1 MDPHSSNKLFATKYC
16 FLILVDDT
24 SFFFFISLFLFFL
37 LLFYVIINFYK
48 NHFIIIIFFF
58 MTIFFIFL
66 CSGMFLE
73 FPECS
78 GMFQNVPCSGFYRR
92 PEQPWSSL
100 RKHPFLLARRR
111 WGRFARNV
119 PSDEERG
126 ETDVFAG

>member
-1 MDPHSSNKLFATKYC
+1 MDPHSPNKLFATKYC

-37 LLFYVIINFYK
+37 VYFTLSLIFTKIILLF
-48 NHFIIIIFFF
+48 FFF
-58 MTIFFIFL
+58 SRQFFFIFL

-78 GMFQNVPCSGFYRR
+78 CIFRNVPCSWFYRR
-92 PEQPWSSL
+92 PEQPWRSL

-111 WGRFARNV
+111 WGRFARSV